1 MVDMPKVAKELG
13 ALAINRLTTPGW
25 HAVGGVAGLGLQV
38 AATGARSWVLRT
50 VIAGKRRA
58 IGLGGYPT
66 VQPAQARQNART
78 ARQSAAEGVDPVHA
92 KRAARSALQAASA
105 RAVTFKHVAEQYIAA
120 HTPSWRNPK
129 HAAQWA
135 STLETYAFPTLGT
148 MLVADVDT
156 AAVLRVLQAEI
167 DGGTLWV
174 KRTETAARLRGRI
187 ENVLDYAAAQG
198 LREGLNPARWK
209 GHLAQTLP
217 SKRKVAPVEHHAAV
231 AVAGMQAFM
240 TRLRAATGIG
250 ARALEFA
257 ILTAARSG
265 EVRGMT
271 WGELDLAAAVWTVP
285 AERMKARREHRV
297 PLSGAA
303 LDLLRALPGA
313 GDASAQAAALVF
325 AGTKGQPLSD
335 MTLTAVMRRMDL
347 NAVPHGFRSTFR
359 DWCAECTGHP
369 RDVAEMALA
378 HTIGDKVE
386 AAYRRGDLFE
396 KRRAL
401 MADWAEFL
409 NSTPAPV
416 AVLQIGT
423 ARRVRVG
430 AR

>member
-1 MVDMPKVAKELG
+1 MPKVAKELG
-13 ALAINRLTTPGW
+13 ALAINRLVAQGW

-38 AATGARSWVLRT
+38 APTGARSWVLRT

-66 VQPAQARQNART
+66 VQPAQARLNARS
-78 ARQSAAEGVDPVHA
+78 ARQSAAEGVDPVQA
-92 KRAARSALQAASA
+92 KHAARSALQAASA
-105 RAVTFKHVAEQYIAA
+105 RAVTFKHVAEQYITA

-135 STLETYAFPTLGT
+135 STLETYAFPTLGA

-167 DGGTLWV
+167 DSGTLWA

-187 ENVLDYAAAQG
+187 ETVLDYAAAQG

-209 GHLAQTLP
+209 GHLSATLP
-217 SKRKVAPVEHHAAV
+217 AKRKVAPVEHHTAV
-231 AVAGMQAFM
+231 AIADMQAFM
-240 TRLRAATGIG
+240 ARLRAATGTG

-271 WGELDLAAAVWTVP
+271 WGEVDLDAAVWTVP

-297 PLSGAA
+297 PLSVAA
-303 LDLLRALPGA
+303 MDMLRALPGEGVGA
-313 GDASAQAAALVF
+313 DALVF

-335 MTLTAVMRRMDL
+335 MTLTACMRRMGLD
-347 NAVPHGFRSTFR
+347 AVPHGFRSTFR
-359 DWCAECTGHP
+359 DWSAECTAHP

-401 MADWAEFL
+401 MAEWAEFVGR
-409 NSTPAPV
+409 TPAPV
-416 AVLQIGT
+416 TMLPVRA
-423 ARRVRVG
+423 ARQARARVG
-430 AR
+430 SR